1 MADTLEPP
9 VRYPRDNEEPER
21 RRRKPERRKRSRK
34 TDTESSIIRPEKS
47 FGKLKMSD
55 LFVTGGFDIPFFGL
69 TMVILAIGLVMLF
82 SSSYA
87 YSYYKYDNSY
97 HYFFRQLI
105 FAAVGIVIM
114 LLISKMNYKVFKAL
128 TPIIFGISIALLII
142 VLFYHTNVATDEGE
156 AFKRYIRIPI
166 PGLYLTF
173 QPSDIAKFALIIT
186 LASYIS
192 KNANKMNR
200 IKEGFIF
207 PILIVG
213 LFVGLV
219 GLENHLSGVILLFT
233 IGVAVMFAGGSNK
246 TMFIIGIAV
255 VVAGVILVFAR
266 PDIMPNYVQEKMT
279 AWLDKDFE
287 PLGARWQTNNSLY
300 AIGSGGFFGTGLGGS
315 KQKYMYVSEP
325 QNDFI
330 FSIVCEELGFFGAA
344 VIICLFAALVIRGI
358 IIALRCNDRFAS
370 LTVIGIVTQI
380 GAQVAFNV
388 LVVTDSIPNTGIALP
403 FFSYGGTA
411 LVMLLAEIGVVLSI
425 SRKSNQ
431 KRV

>member
-9 VRYPRDNEEPER
+9 VRYPRNDDPREGQRKRAAR
-21 RRRKPERRKRSRK
+21 RKREKKSTLDSKVIKPER
-34 TDTESSIIRPEKS
+34 S
-47 FGKLKMSD
+47 FGKSRMSD
-55 LFVTGGFDIPFFGL
+55 FFVTGSFDIPFFAL

-97 HYFFRQLI
+97 HFFIRQLI
-105 FAAVGIVIM
+105 FAAVGIFIM
-114 LLISKMNYKVFKAL
+114 LFLSKFNYRWFKAFAPYL
-128 TPIIFGISIALLII
+128 FGITVFLLIL

-156 AFKRYIRIPI
+156 AFKRYIKI
-166 PGLYLTF
+166 PGIKLTF
-173 QPSDIAKFALIIT
+173 QPSDIAKFTLITT

-192 KNANKMNR
+192 NNASKMNR
-200 IKEGFIF
+200 FKEG
-207 PILIVG
+207 IVYP
-213 LFVGLV
+213 GLV
-219 GLENHLSGVILLFT
+219 VALYCGLIALENHMSGTILVFI
-233 IGVAVMFAGGSNK
+233 IGAAVMFAGGSNK
-246 TMFIIGIAV
+246 KLFVIGMGIA
-255 VVAGVILVFAR
+255 VAGVIVLLFFS
-266 PDIMPNYVQEKMT
+266 DSMPNYIQQKLI
-279 AWLDKDFE
+279 AWQDKDYE

-300 AIGSGGFFGTGLGGS
+300 AIGSGRLLGVGLGNS

-330 FSIVCEELGFFGAA
+330 FSIVCEELGFIGAA
-344 VIICLFAALVIRGI
+344 VIIILFGALVVRGI
-358 IIALRCNDRFAS
+358 IIALRCDDKFAS

-380 GAQVAFNV
+380 GAQVAFNI

-411 LVMLLAEIGVVLSI
+411 LVMLLAEMGVILGI

>member
-9 VRYPRDNEEPER
+9 VRYPRDDDRQTGQKKRPVR
-21 RRRKPERRKRSRK
+21 RKREKRRVSGETVIKPER
-34 TDTESSIIRPEKS
+34 S
-47 FGKLKMSD
+47 FGKSRISD
-55 LFVTGGFDIPFFGL
+55 FFVTGGFDIPFFAL

-97 HYFFRQLI
+97 HFFLRQLI
-105 FAAVGIVIM
+105 YAGVGICVM
-114 LLISKMNYKVFKAL
+114 LFLSKFNYRWFKAL
-128 TPIIFGISIALLII
+128 TPYLLGITLFLLVL

-156 AFKRYIRIPI
+156 AFKRYIKI
-166 PGLYLTF
+166 PGINLTF
-173 QPSDIAKFALIIT
+173 QPSDIAKFTLIVT

-192 KNANKMNR
+192 DNASKMNR
-200 IKEGFIF
+200 FKEGIIY
-207 PILIVG
+207 PVLVIILFCG
-213 LFVGLV
+213 LIAA
-219 GLENHLSGVILLFT
+219 ENHLSGTILVFVIG
-233 IGVAVMFAGGSNK
+233 IAVMFAGGSNK
-246 TMFIIGIAV
+246 KIFILGLAIVAAV
-255 VVAGVILVFAR
+255 VFAVFFTPEIL
-266 PDIMPNYVQEKMT
+266 PKYVQEKLV
-279 AWLDKDFE
+279 AWTDKDFE

-300 AIGSGGFFGTGLGGS
+300 AIGSGGFFGVGLGNS

-330 FSIVCEELGFFGAA
+330 FSIVCEELGFVGAA
-344 VIICLFAALVIRGI
+344 FIIILFAALVVRGV
-358 IIALRCNDRFAS
+358 IIALRSDDRFAS

-380 GAQVAFNV
+380 GAQVAFNI

-403 FFSYGGTA
+403 FFSFGGTA
-411 LVMLLAEIGVVLSI
+411 LVMLLAEMGIVLGI

>member
-9 VRYPRDNEEPER
+9 VRYQRDNEEPER

-114 LLISKMNYKVFKAL
+114 LIISKMNYKVFKAI
-128 TPIIFGISIALLII
+128 TPILFGITIALLII

-156 AFKRYIRIPI
+156 AFKRYIKI
-166 PGLYLTF
+166 PGIKLTF
-173 QPSDIAKFALIIT
+173 QPSDIAKFTLVIT
-186 LASYIS
+186 LASYIT
-192 KNANKMNR
+192 KNTKKMNR

-266 PDIMPNYVQEKMT
+266 PDVMPNYVQEKMT

>member
-9 VRYPRDNEEPER
+9 VRYPRENEEPV
-21 RRRKPERRKRSRK
+21 RRRKPERRRMAKKS
-34 TDTESSIIRPEKS
+34 DESSSIIRPEKS

-114 LLISKMNYKVFKAL
+114 LIISKMNYKVFKAL
-128 TPIIFGISIALLII
+128 TPILFGITLALLVI

-156 AFKRYIRIPI
+156 AFKRYIKI
-166 PGLYLTF
+166 PGIKLTF
-173 QPSDIAKFALIIT
+173 QPSDIAKFTLVIT
-186 LASYIS
+186 LASYIT
-192 KNANKMNR
+192 KNAKKMNR
-200 IKEGFIF
+200 IKEGFLF

-344 VIICLFAALVIRGI
+344 VIIGLFAALVVRGVV
-358 IIALRCNDRFAS
+358 IALRCNDKFAS

-411 LVMLLAEIGVVLSI
+411 LVMLLAEIGVILSI

>member
-21 RRRKPERRKRSRK
+21 RRRRPERRKAVKKS
-34 TDTESSIIRPEKS
+34 DDESSVIRPKKS
-47 FGKLKMSD
+47 FGKLKFSE

-114 LLISKMNYKVFKAL
+114 LIISKMNYKVFKAL
-128 TPIIFGISIALLII
+128 TPILFGITLALLVI

-156 AFKRYIRIPI
+156 AFKRYIKI
-166 PGLYLTF
+166 PGIKLTF
-173 QPSDIAKFALIIT
+173 QPSDIAKFTLVIT

-192 KNANKMNR
+192 KNTKKMNK
-200 IKEGFIF
+200 IKEGFLF

-246 TMFIIGIAV
+246 TMFIIGIAA

-330 FSIVCEELGFFGAA
+330 FSIVCEELGFFGAT
-344 VIICLFAALVIRGI
+344 VIIGLFAALVIRGI
-358 IIALRCNDRFAS
+358 VIALRCNDKFAS

-380 GAQVAFNV
+380 GVQVAFNV

>member
-47 FGKLKMSD
+47 FDKLKMSD

-114 LLISKMNYKVFKAL
+114 LIISKMNYKVFKAI
-128 TPIIFGISIALLII
+128 TPILLGITIALLII

-156 AFKRYIRIPI
+156 AFKRYIKI
-166 PGLYLTF
+166 PGIKLTF
-173 QPSDIAKFALIIT
+173 QPSDIAKFTLVIT
-186 LASYIS
+186 LASYIT
-192 KNANKMNR
+192 KNTKKMNR

>member
-9 VRYPRDNEEPER
+9 VRYPRDNEESER

-105 FAAVGIVIM
+105 FAAAGIVIM
-114 LLISKMNYKVFKAL
+114 LIISKMNYKVFKAI
-128 TPIIFGISIALLII
+128 TPILFGITIALLII

-156 AFKRYIRIPI
+156 AFKRYIKI
-166 PGLYLTF
+166 PGIKLTF
-173 QPSDIAKFALIIT
+173 QPSDIAKFTLVIT
-186 LASYIS
+186 LASYIT
-192 KNANKMNR
+192 KNTKKMNR

-255 VVAGVILVFAR
+255 VVSGVILVFAR

-344 VIICLFAALVIRGI
+344 VIIFLFAALVIRGI

>member
-9 VRYPRDNEEPER
+9 VRYPRDNEQPSGR
-21 RRRKPERRKRSRK
+21 RKKPERRKRERK
-34 TDTESSIIRPEKS
+34 SSTVIKPERS
-47 FGKLKMSD
+47 FGKSRISD
-55 LFVTGGFDIPFFGL
+55 FFVTGGFDIPFFAL

-105 FAAVGIVIM
+105 FAAVGIALM
-114 LLISKMNYKVFKAL
+114 LFISKFNYRWFKAL
-128 TPIIFGISIALLII
+128 APILFGVTLFLLIL

-156 AFKRYIRIPI
+156 AFRRYIKIPI
-166 PGLYLTF
+166 PGISLTF
-173 QPSDIAKFALIIT
+173 QPSDIAKFTLVIT
-186 LASYIS
+186 LAAYIS
-192 KNANKMNR
+192 NHASKMNKL
-200 IKEGFIF
+200 KEGFFIPF
-207 PILIVG
+207 AIVMV
-213 LFVGLV
+213 FVGLV
-219 GLENHLSGVILLFT
+219 GLENHLSGMILLFT
-233 IGVAVMFAGGSNK
+233 IGVSVMFAGGSNK
-246 TMFIIGIAV
+246 TMFIIGIAA
-255 VVAGVILVFAR
+255 VAAVVILVFAR

-300 AIGSGGFFGTGLGGS
+300 AIGSGGFFGAGLGNS

-330 FSIVCEELGFFGAA
+330 FSIICEELGFFGAA
-344 VIICLFAALVIRGI
+344 VIICLFAALVVRGI
-358 IIALRCNDRFAS
+358 IIALRCDDRFAS

-380 GAQVAFNV
+380 GAQVAFNI

-411 LVMLLAEIGVVLSI
+411 LVMLLVEMGVVLGI

-431 KRV
+431 KKV

>member
-9 VRYPRDNEEPER
+9 IRYPRGDDEPSR
-21 RRRKPERRKRSRK
+21 RSRKPERRKIRPQQN
-34 TDTESSIIRPEKS
+34 ENSSVIRPEKS
-47 FGKLKMSD
+47 FNKLKISE

-87 YSYYKYDNSY
+87 YSYYKYNNSY
-97 HYFFRQLI
+97 HFFFRQLI
-105 FAAVGIVIM
+105 FAVFGIVLM
-114 LLISKMNYKVFKAL
+114 LIISKLNYKVIKAVV
-128 TPIIFGISIALLII
+128 PILFGITLALLVL

-156 AFKRYIRIPI
+156 AFKRYIKI
-166 PGLYLTF
+166 PGIKLTF
-173 QPSDIAKFALIIT
+173 QPSDIAKFTLVVT
-186 LASYIS
+186 LASYIT
-192 KNANKMNR
+192 KNAKKMNK
-200 IKEGFIF
+200 IVDGFLI
-207 PILIVG
+207 PICIVG
-213 LFVGLV
+213 AFVVLV
-219 GLENHLSGVILLFT
+219 ALENHLSGVILLFT

-246 TMFIIGIAV
+246 TMYIIGIALV
-255 VVAGVILVFAR
+255 FVAVIIVFAR
-266 PDIMPNYVQEKMT
+266 PEILPKYVQEKLV
-279 AWLDKDFE
+279 AWQDKSFE
-287 PLGARWQTNNSLY
+287 PLGARWQVNNSLY

-315 KQKYMYVSEP
+315 KQKYMYVSQP

-330 FSIVCEELGFFGAA
+330 FSIVCEELGFFGA
-344 VIICLFAALVIRGI
+344 IIIIGLFAALVIQGVL
-358 IIALRCNDRFAS
+358 IALRCNDKFAS

-380 GAQVAFNV
+380 GVQVALNV
-388 LVVTDSIPNTGIALP
+388 LVVTDTVPNTGIALP

>member
-9 VRYPRDNEEPER
+9 VRYPRGNEEPER
-21 RRRKPERRKRSRK
+21 RRRKPERRKKVRK
-34 TDTESSIIRPEKS
+34 LDTESPIIRPERS
-47 FGKLKMSD
+47 FGKLRMSD
-55 LFVTGGFDIPFFGL
+55 IFVTGGFDIPFFGL

-97 HYFFRQLI
+97 HYFFRQLV
-105 FAAVGIVIM
+105 FAAIGIVFM
-114 LLISKMNYKVFKAL
+114 LVISKMNYKIIKAL
-128 TPIIFGISIALLII
+128 TPVLFGISIAFLII

-156 AFKRYIRIPI
+156 AFKRYIQI
-166 PGLYLTF
+166 PGVKLTF
-173 QPSDIAKFALIIT
+173 QPSDIAKFTLVIT

-192 KNANKMNR
+192 KNTKKMNR
-200 IKEGFIF
+200 IKEGFIY

-246 TMFIIGIAV
+246 TMFVIGIAV
-255 VVAGVILVFAR
+255 VIAGVILVFAR

-344 VIICLFAALVIRGI
+344 VIICLFAALVIRGVV
-358 IIALRCNDRFAS
+358 IALRCNDRFAS